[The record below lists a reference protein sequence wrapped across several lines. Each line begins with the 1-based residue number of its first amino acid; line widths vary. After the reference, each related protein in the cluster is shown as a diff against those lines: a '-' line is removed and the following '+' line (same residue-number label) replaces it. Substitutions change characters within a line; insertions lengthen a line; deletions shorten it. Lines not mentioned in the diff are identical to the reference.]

1 MSSKTILVSEALSRE
16 RRSAGTQHFG
26 QLHTKQ
32 IPIKNMYF
40 LSIFIVEEIKEPPLI
55 RKIHKRR

>member
-1 MSSKTILVSEALSRE
+1 MSSKTIIVSEALSRE

-40 LSIFIVEEIKEPPLI
+40 L
-55 RKIHKRR
+55 